1 MAEINIARTIVTKRR
16 EKGMTQEELAEFMGV
31 SKASV
36 SKWETGQ
43 SFPDIALL
51 PKLASFF
58 NISIDEL
65 MDFRPEMTQEEIRR
79 FHRQTA
85 AEFTC
90 RPFNE
95 VIEKCRRTAQ
105 AYYSCFPLLFQIGS
119 LMINHSSL
127 AGSPERSAQILEE
140 AAALFHRVRIESR
153 DASLAGQALSVEAY
167 CLISLQRPDE
177 ALDLL
182 GRSSYPYLL
191 SEPLIASAWQMK
203 GQPEKAAAELQAGI
217 YQNII
222 GLMNLLSS
230 YLGLCAQK
238 PYAFAETYRRIC
250 GLADIFQLAGLNPGV
265 LLSIYLG
272 CASGFLKLNDTASAL
287 DALDRYVRC
296 ASGNIFP
303 IRLHG
308 DEYFDLLDEWLEN
321 RLDLGSA
328 PPRDANAIQHDI
340 VSAVTENPAFQVLN
354 DEPRFRALVTKLEA
368 LPKPERITEERKK

>member
-1 MAEINIARTIVTKRR
+1 MAEINIAHTVVTKRR
-16 EKGMTQEELAEFMGV
+16 EKGL
-31 SKASV
+31 
-36 SKWETGQ
+36 
-43 SFPDIALL
+43 
-51 PKLASFF
+51 
-58 NISIDEL
+58 
-65 MDFRPEMTQEEIRR
+65 TQEEIRR

-119 LMINHSSL
+119 LMINHCSL
-127 AGSPERSAQILEE
+127 AGSSEGSERILEE
-140 AAALFHRVRIESR
+140 AAALFRRVRIESR

-167 CLISLQRPDE
+167 CLISLHRPDE

-222 GLMNLLSS
+222 GLINLLSS
-230 YLGLCAQK
+230 YLGLCTQK
-238 PYAFAETYRRIC
+238 PYTFAETYRRIC
-250 GLADIFQLAGLNPGV
+250 GLAEIFQLAGLNPGV

-287 DALDRYVRC
+287 DALDKYVRC

-340 VSAVTENPAFQVLN
+340 VSAVTKNPAFQVLK

-368 LPKPERITEERKK
+368 LPKPERIREERKI

>member
-51 PKLASFF
+51 PKLAVFF

-65 MDFRPEMTQEEIRR
+65 MDFQPEMTQDEIRR

-85 AEFTC
+85 SEFTC
-90 RPFNE
+90 RPFSE

-119 LMINHSSL
+119 LMLNHCSL
-127 AGSPERSAQILEE
+127 AGSSEESAQILEE
-140 AAALFHRVRIESR
+140 AAALFRRVRIESR
-153 DASLAGQALSVEAY
+153 DASLAGQALSTEAY
-167 CLISLQRPDE
+167 CLISLRRPDE

-182 GRSSYPYLL
+182 GRSSYPYPI

-230 YLGLCAQK
+230 YLGLCTQK

-250 GLADIFQLAGLNPGV
+250 GLADIFQIAGLNPGV

-272 CASGFLKLNDTASAL
+272 CASGFLKLNDTPSAL
-287 DALDRYVRC
+287 DALEKYVRC

-321 RLDLGSA
+321 HLDLGSA
-328 PPRDANAIQHDI
+328 PPRDAAAIQHDI
-340 VSAVTENPAFQVLN
+340 ISAVTENPAFQVLD
-354 DEPRFRALVTKLEA
+354 DEPRFRALVTKLTA
-368 LPKPERITEERKK
+368 LPKPERTREEKKI